1 MAKKKQKKKNNDF
14 WKQRAKE
21 REQQGYDIS
30 NKSLERIKAEHDRM
44 NAEMH
49 KAVSELI
56 AKYATDNQL
65 TLNQAK
71 QRLSATEKA
80 DLMIDLERFKE
91 LYGLNNPNYD
101 EMLDRIST
109 RVRISRLDAVN
120 SQLDLMADYLAEQ
133 QLNELPNSMAKV
145 YNEQYH
151 KKMFDIQSRSGVGK
165 SFTALSPLSQNVLSE
180 YVGKVRADAFS
191 RNLWGN
197 TNKMVNEWKRTLE
210 VGLSTGANTHT
221 LMKQMSE
228 RTDVSYNRT
237 KAMVRTETN
246 YIYNQA
252 SADVYVENE
261 VEKYQFISTLDS
273 VTTKICQ
280 ELDLKEFELDK
291 IEVGENYPPMHY
303 NCRSTTI
310 EVLPDWMKEI
320 TGEGTRTARD
330 DNGKTYEVPGD
341 MSYKEW
347 YEKYVENAKAVK
359 IEDYGQTD
367 ISESDGQDSLFK
379 HTKNGKLTE
388 EREKLHK
395 RIIDDFFE
403 GVPKAD
409 GDQIFTVMGGGPA
422 TGKSTLVNKGMI
434 KTKGAVTVDSDAIKA
449 KLPEYQEKVKK
460 GDVLA
465 AGYVHEESS
474 ALAKRIMK
482 IGFENGCNVV
492 LDGTGDGNVASLM
505 GKINT
510 AKSHGMK
517 VKGVYATTSIEVALE
532 RARARGATTG
542 RIINTRTIEITHQ
555 NVSSTMPKCAK
566 YFDTLKLYD
575 TSNEEPILIA
585 TGGVGKELKAIK
597 EREKELKLFLDK
609 AK

>member
-252 SADVYVENE
+252 SAEVYKENE

-280 ELDLKEFELDK
+280 ELDLEEFNLNE

-303 NCRSTTI
+303 GCRSTTI

-320 TGEGTRTARD
+320 TESTRTARD
-330 DNGKTYEVPGD
+330 DSGKTYEVPGD
-341 MSYKEW
+341 MDYKTW
-347 YEKYVENAKAVK
+347 YNKYVDSSDIDKAYGDAERAEPLITKDLKDIANNVGVK
-359 IEDYGQTD
+359 LDGLDYRLKTKESLERKVNSDFSEYGGKFTRREVINKITD
-367 ISESDGQDSLFK
+367 INRYTAILPPEKFVDNYKQFLGEMTASGHKLIKCKNSWPNKLNPYKGVNCNFISPDGQKYELQFHTDESFK
-379 HTKNGKLTE
+379 LKNGEMHKLYETFRSAESTE
-388 EREKLHK
+388 YKK
-395 RIIDDFFE
+395 KMAQKKMFE
-403 GVPKAD
+403 LSSNLTVPKD
-409 GDQIFTVMGGGPA
+409 I
-422 TGKSTLVNKGMI
+422 
-434 KTKGAVTVDSDAIKA
+434 
-449 KLPEYQEKVKK
+449 EKI
-460 GDVLA
+460 
-465 AGYVHEESS
+465 
-474 ALAKRIMK
+474 R
-482 IGFENGCNVV
+482 
-492 LDGTGDGNVASLM
+492 
-505 GKINT
+505 
-510 AKSHGMK
+510 
-517 VKGVYATTSIEVALE
+517 
-532 RARARGATTG
+532 
-542 RIINTRTIEITHQ
+542 
-555 NVSSTMPKCAK
+555 
-566 YFDTLKLYD
+566 
-575 TSNEEPILIA
+575 
-585 TGGVGKELKAIK
+585 
-597 EREKELKLFLDK
+597 
-609 AK
+609 